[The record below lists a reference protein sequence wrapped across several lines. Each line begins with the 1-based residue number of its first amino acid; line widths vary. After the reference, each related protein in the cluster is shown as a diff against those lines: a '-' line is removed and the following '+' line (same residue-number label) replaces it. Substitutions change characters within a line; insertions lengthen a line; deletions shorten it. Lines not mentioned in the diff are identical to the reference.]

1 MSLREITAA
10 IMEFSFFL
18 FFFCLSLDFRGL
30 RAGVVKMWVEI
41 MSVIMRVEIYRLW
54 RMSELNLVKEI
65 NTILLVSP

>member
-10 IMEFSFFL
+10 IMEFSFF
-18 FFFCLSLDFRGL
+18 FFFFVSLDFRGL

-65 NTILLVSP
+65 NTILLLSA